1 MDITCSDHHS
11 SAFNLL
17 LRAAETLLLF
27 TINMEL
33 LLFQIKYCCYLILA
47 LKGFKSLTSAWHLEY
62 FKIPLSKK
70 KYLCKQEMKRVKR
83 KRLHEQPKKP
93 TKTHHLKHPHTF
105 IQRTFFPALNSPTP
119 PPPVT
124 PHSVCHIYIAPGI
137 HTDIALYS
145 YTLCQPFKGHFLFFS
160 KQPSCFCGSWVQFIA
175 PRSPSTISQLS
186 CLNRKYK
193 SRSCFFQLT
202 ELLRQIQEE

>member
-33 LLFQIKYCCYLILA
+33 LLFQIKYCCYLA

-83 KRLHEQPKKP
+83 KNKNYKNSQKNPPKH
-93 TKTHHLKHPHTF
+93 TTSNTHTHLFREHFSLPL
-105 IQRTFFPALNSPTP
+105 IPPP

-124 PHSVCHIYIAPGI
+124 THSVCHIYMAPGI

>member
-119 PPPVT
+119 PPSNNT
-124 PHSVCHIYIAPGI
+124 LSMSHLHSTRHSYRHCFIFLYLVP
-137 HTDIALYS
+137 AL
-145 YTLCQPFKGHFLFFS
+145 QRPFSFLQQAAFLFLWFLGTIHCTPES
-160 KQPSCFCGSWVQFIA
+160 FYYFPAVLLKQKI
-175 PRSPSTISQLS
+175 
-186 CLNRKYK
+186 
-193 SRSCFFQLT
+193 
-202 ELLRQIQEE
+202 

>member
-1 MDITCSDHHS
+1 MNSQKNPPKHTTSNTHTH
-11 SAFNLL
+11 
-17 LRAAETLLLF
+17 LF
-27 TINMEL
+27 REHFSL
-33 LLFQIKYCCYLILA
+33 PLI
-47 LKGFKSLTSAWHLEY
+47 
-62 FKIPLSKK
+62 P
-70 KYLCKQEMKRVKR
+70 Q
-83 KRLHEQPKKP
+83 
-93 TKTHHLKHPHTF
+93 
-105 IQRTFFPALNSPTP
+105 P

-124 PHSVCHIYIAPGI
+124 THSVCHIYIAPGI